1 MGNISGVLVAQ
12 KTAVRVLVKRIRDL
26 RTGLHC
32 VLYTRRF
39 EKFFFLIF
47 FFFSDEPSLVESD
60 ISSGDDVVISIC
72 KLFKLQK
79 GGLLQSTV

>member
-39 EKFFFLIF
+39 EKFFFNF

-72 KLFKLQK
+72 KLLKLQK
-79 GGLLQSTV
+79 GGLLQSPV